1 MSRLLFVLTLL
12 LPLQSQ
18 ASEALF
24 AQTLDGGLTWWAL
37 EHGEGISEANPV
49 LSGLNG
55 PEILAVKIGVT
66 YAVRFTPAEICRPA
80 TVGLTVGGYA
90 ATFWGIA
97 VLAGSPGWVG
107 LPLIVPLALW
117 RWDAWTEGAV
127 TDCANPWSGFG
138 RPSEPTHTPERTFG
152 DH

>member
-1 MSRLLFVLTLL
+1 MSRLLFVLILL
-12 LPLQSQ
+12 LPIQSQ

-24 AQTLDGGLTWWAL
+24 AQILDGGLTWWAL
-37 EHGEGISEANPV
+37 DHANNVSEANPV
-49 LSGLNG
+49 LAGLSG

-66 YAVRFTPAEICRPA
+66 YAVRFTPAEFCRPA

-97 VLAGSPGWVG
+97 VLAGSSGWVG

-117 RWDAWTEGAV
+117 RWDVWVTGAV
-127 TDCANPWSGFG
+127 EDCANPWSGFG
-138 RPSEPTHTPERTFG
+138 RPPEPTHTPERTFG

>member
-1 MSRLLFVLTLL
+1 MSRLLFVLILL
-12 LPLQSQ
+12 LPIQSQ

-24 AQTLDGGLTWWAL
+24 AQILDGGLTWWAL
-37 EHGEGISEANPV
+37 DHANNVSEANPV
-49 LSGLNG
+49 LAGLSG

-66 YAVRFTPAEICRPA
+66 YAVRFTPAEFCQPS
-80 TVGLTVGGYA
+80 TLGLTVGGYA

-97 VLAGSPGWVG
+97 VLAGSSGWVG
-107 LPLIVPLALW
+107 LPLIIPLALW

-127 TDCANPWSGFG
+127 EDCENPWKGFG
-138 RPSEPTHTPERTFG
+138 LWAQPTDNSANAFG

>member
-1 MSRLLFVLTLL
+1 MSRLLFTLTLL

-37 EHGEGISEANPV
+37 DQADNIGEANPL
-49 LSGLNG
+49 LSGLSG

-90 ATFWGIA
+90 ATFWGIS
-97 VLAGSPGWVG
+97 VLAGGPGWAG
-107 LPLIVPLALW
+107 LLLVIPLALW
-117 RWDAWTEGAV
+117 RWDVWVTGAV
-127 TDCANPWSGFG
+127 EDCANPWSGFG
-138 RPSEPTHTPERTFG
+138 RPPEPTHTPERTFG